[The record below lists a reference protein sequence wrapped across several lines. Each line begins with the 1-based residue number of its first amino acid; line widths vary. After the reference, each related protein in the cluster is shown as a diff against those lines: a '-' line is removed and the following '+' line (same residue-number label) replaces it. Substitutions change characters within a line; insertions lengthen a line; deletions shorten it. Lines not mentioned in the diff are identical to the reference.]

1 MISGGIEVSQFTE
14 ICLIL
19 QAKFADVFRS
29 SLGPSSILVSIPL
42 EEMCMSFP
50 LFPKHHIAFRSRVL
64 QNITGNNEING
75 LYDRLATTICSFC
88 TKLPSENALEV

>member
-50 LFPKHHIAFRSRVL
+50 LFPKHIAFRSRVL
-64 QNITGNNEING
+64 QSITGNNEING
-75 LYDRLATTICSFC
+75 HYDRLATTICSVC
-88 TKLPSENALEV
+88 MKLPSENALEV

>member
-14 ICLIL
+14 IRLIL

-50 LFPKHHIAFRSRVL
+50 LFPKHSTFRSRVL
-64 QNITGNNEING
+64 QSITGNRN
-75 LYDRLATTICSFC
+75 
-88 TKLPSENALEV
+88 